1 MSDDT
6 ALQIQEQY
14 ELPQLTAAHVQ
25 LRQSA
30 IIELLAK
37 VMKRGDDYGRTFGK
51 KDSLYKAGSEKI
63 LSMFQLAVE
72 PIVEELTERTGRW
85 DEFRVRVYVALKDKT
100 GRIVGKGLGEASS
113 WEEKYMWRAAVNVEE
128 HSYMQGLSP
137 DLIRV
142 KFGNDYKTKKPYQI
156 KQVRVPTADIANTVI
171 KMAKKRAQID
181 ATLTATAA
189 SAIFTQDFD
198 DLPEEL
204 AQALAE
210 AEDFNQEEKP
220 ERVQPKRKEE
230 PKQEEKKSEPKQ
242 GKAESKPVE
251 QDPDLIT
258 PEQRKELWEESYKA
272 KLSQEEVQAKFRAEF
287 KDKQGKPLERTSDM
301 LKVDFKRY
309 MDSLKF

>member
-1 MSDDT
+1 MNEET
-6 ALQIQEQY
+6 TLQIQEQY

-25 LRQSA
+25 LRQTA

-51 KDSLYKAGSEKI
+51 RDSLYKAGSEKI

-72 PIVEELTERTGRW
+72 PVVEELTERSGRW
-85 DEFRVRVYVALKDKT
+85 DEFRVRVYVALKEKG
-100 GRIVGKGLGEASS
+100 GRIAGKGLGEASS
-113 WEEKYMWRAAVNVEE
+113 WEEKYMWRAAVNTEE
-128 HSYMQGLSP
+128 FSYMESLNP
-137 DLIRV
+137 ELVRT

-210 AEDFNQEEKP
+210 AEDMNQEPKQ
-220 ERVQPKRKEE
+220 ERTQPKRKEE
-230 PKQEEKKSEPKQ
+230 QKKSEPKQ
-242 GKAESKPVE
+242 DKAQSKPAE

-258 PEQRKELWEESYKA
+258 PEQRKALWEESYKA
-272 KLSQEEVQAKFRAEF
+272 KLSQEEVQAKFKAEF
-287 KDKQGKPLERTSDM
+287 KDKQGNPLERTSDM
-301 LKVDFKRY
+301 LKVDYQRY